1 MVQDVVGSSPI
12 SHPKL
17 EGVRM
22 DEDTAL
28 KAAGC
33 ERLGGSIP
41 SSSAKNKNMKK
52 KDDFYWIKS
61 IEYVNTQKK
70 NKT

>member
-1 MVQDVVGSSPI
+1 MMETLPRKWVKDVVTMTYVM
-12 SHPKL
+12 

-41 SSSAKNKNMKK
+41 SSSA
-52 KDDFYWIKS
+52 I
-61 IEYVNTQKK
+61 
-70 NKT
+70 

>member
-1 MVQDVVGSSPI
+1 MMETLPRKWVKDVVTMTYVM
-12 SHPKL
+12 

-52 KDDFYWIKS
+52 KDDFY
-61 IEYVNTQKK
+61 
-70 NKT
+70 

>member
-1 MVQDVVGSSPI
+1 MMETLPRKWVKDVVTMTYVM
-12 SHPKL
+12 

-33 ERLGGSIP
+33 KRLGGSIP
-41 SSSAKNKNMKK
+41 SSSAKM
-52 KDDFYWIKS
+52 
-61 IEYVNTQKK
+61 VP
-70 NKT
+70 

>member
-12 SHPKL
+12 NHPNT
-17 EGVRM
+17 EEVRM

-41 SSSAKNKNMKK
+41 SSSAKKQKYEKERWFLLTN
-52 KDDFYWIKS
+52 S
-61 IEYVNTQKK
+61 IEYVKKQKK
-70 NKT
+70 K